1 MALSSEDSLRLN
13 VMMAQKP
20 QAIRIDE
27 SRLVVHALTDKGE
40 AKVQLNPNCLE
51 DKYLKQVRE
60 LLSTHFLGSPGG
72 YPVYLR
78 RWTRMGQERD
88 DESLGR
94 LLLLGEPEAVV
105 AVVHAAH
112 LSDEIAAR
120 AWWAMSTSNNARRL
134 LNHQEVVEGVTG
146 RQLAEFLIEFL
157 PFEEEQWA
165 IGESVRLILQ
175 PGLISEDEREKLWGQ
190 GKRKNTYLLGFLAAD
205 PDNLPEEVPASPL
218 FVEASDALEDIAASG
233 NVYARQLL
241 RLFSPRG
248 QAFLQTL
255 EKVVKKPNNQDVVIG
270 YLRVIS
276 HYFESTCPECAPQSG
291 VNNTRLHELEGS
303 EVDMQSL
310 IRLAQEYMQSDS
322 DESLGAVMER
332 VSGMQDE
339 IEALL
344 TLSMVSELVINPIF
358 ARTDA
363 IGTLMRKKLE
373 PVSGPILECTGLLQ
387 GRNKRRS

>member
-78 RWTRMGQERD
+78 SWTRMGQERD

-94 LLLLGEPEAVV
+94 LLLLGEPEAVI

-112 LSDEIAAR
+112 ISDEIASR

-134 LNHQEVVEGVTG
+134 LNHQEVVEGSTG

-175 PGLISEDEREKLWGQ
+175 PGLISDAEREKLWGQ

-205 PDNLPEEVPASPL
+205 PDDLPEQVPASPQ
-218 FVEASDALEDIAASG
+218 FEEARDALEELAESNA
-233 NVYARQLL
+233 YARQLL
-241 RLFSPRG
+241 RLLSPRG
-248 QAFLQTL
+248 QAFLGTL
-255 EKVVKKPNNQDVVIG
+255 DKVIKKPNNQDVVIG
-270 YLRVIS
+270 YLRVLS

-291 VNNTRLHELEGS
+291 VNNTRLHAPEGS

-310 IRLAQEYMQSDS
+310 IRLAQEYMKSDS
-322 DESLGAVMER
+322 DEALQAVMDR
-332 VSGMQDE
+332 VPALHDE
-339 IEALL
+339 LEALL
-344 TLSMVSELVINPIF
+344 ILSMVSELVINPIF

-373 PVSGPILECTGLLQ
+373 PVSGPILERTALLQ
-387 GRNKRRS
+387 GRKPRRA

>member
-13 VMMAQKP
+13 VLMAQKP

-27 SRLVVHALTDKGE
+27 SRLIVHALTDKGE

-112 LSDEIAAR
+112 ISDEIASR

-134 LNHQEVVEGVTG
+134 LNHQEVVEGSTG

-175 PGLISEDEREKLWGQ
+175 PGLISDAEREKLWGH

-205 PDNLPEEVPASPL
+205 PDDLPEEVPASPL
-218 FVEASDALEDIAASG
+218 FEAARDALEELAESNA
-233 NVYARQLL
+233 YARQLL
-241 RLFSPRG
+241 RLLSPRG
-248 QAFLQTL
+248 QAFLGTL
-255 EKVVKKPNNQDVVIG
+255 DKVIKKPNNQDVVIG
-270 YLRVIS
+270 YLRVLS

-291 VNNTRLHELEGS
+291 VNHTRLHELEGS

-310 IRLAQEYMQSDS
+310 IRLAQEYMQAGS
-322 DESLGAVMER
+322 DEALKVVMDR
-332 VSGMQDE
+332 VPALSDE
-339 IEALL
+339 LEALL

-373 PVSGPILECTGLLQ
+373 PVSDPILERTGLLQ
-387 GRNKRRS
+387 GRKPRRT

>member
-20 QAIRIDE
+20 KAIRIDE
-27 SRLVVHALTDKGE
+27 SRLIVYALTDKGE
-40 AKVQLNPNCLE
+40 AKVPLNPNCLE
-51 DKYLKQVRE
+51 DKYLKEVRE

-112 LSDEIAAR
+112 LSDDIAAK
-120 AWWAMSTSNNARRL
+120 AWWAMPTSNNARRML
-134 LNHQEVVEGVTG
+134 HHKEVVEGETG

-165 IGESVRLILQ
+165 IGESVRLVLQ
-175 PGLISEDEREKLWGQ
+175 PGLISEAEREKLWGH

-205 PDNLPEEVPASPL
+205 PDNLPVEVPASPHFETARAVL
-218 FVEASDALEDIAASG
+218 ADLVEAG
-233 NVYARQLL
+233 NAYAHQLL
-241 RLFSPRG
+241 RLLSPRG
-248 QAFLQTL
+248 QAFLMTL
-255 EKVVKKPNNQDVVIG
+255 DQVIKKPNNQDVVIG
-270 YLRVIS
+270 YLRVLS

-310 IRLAQEYMQSDS
+310 IKLGKGYIESAVDEPLNAVVERLPELR
-322 DESLGAVMER
+322 E
-332 VSGMQDE
+332 E
-339 IEALL
+339 IEAML

-373 PVSGPILECTGLLQ
+373 PVSGPLLDCTGLLQ
-387 GRNKRRS
+387 GRRPRRA

>member
-27 SRLVVHALTDKGE
+27 SRLIVHGLTDKGE

-51 DKYLKQVRE
+51 EKYLKQVRE

-134 LNHQEVVEGVTG
+134 LNHQEVVEGSTG
-146 RQLAEFLIEFL
+146 PQLAEFLIEFL

-175 PGLISEDEREKLWGQ
+175 PGLISDAEREKLWGQ

-205 PDNLPEEVPASPL
+205 PDDLPEKVPASPL
-218 FVEASDALEDIAASG
+218 FEEARDALDDLAESNA
-233 NVYARQLL
+233 YAHQLL
-241 RLFSPRG
+241 RLLSPRG
-248 QAFLQTL
+248 QAFLGTL
-255 EKVVKKPNNQDVVIG
+255 DKVVKKPNNQDVVIG
-270 YLRVIS
+270 YLRVLS
-276 HYFESTCPECAPQSG
+276 HYFQSTCPECAPQSG
-291 VNNTRLHELEGS
+291 VNNTRLHALEGS

-310 IRLAQEYMQSDS
+310 IRLAQEYMQSGS
-322 DESLGAVMER
+322 DQALKAVMDR
-332 VSGMQDE
+332 VPALHDE
-339 IEALL
+339 LEALL

-373 PVSGPILECTGLLQ
+373 PVSGPILELTGLLQ
-387 GRNKRRS
+387 GRKPRRT

>member
-27 SRLVVHALTDKGE
+27 SRLIVHGLTDKGE

-51 DKYLKQVRE
+51 EKYLKQVRE

-134 LNHQEVVEGVTG
+134 LNHQEVVEGSTG
-146 RQLAEFLIEFL
+146 PQLAEFLIEFL

-175 PGLISEDEREKLWGQ
+175 PGLISDAEREKLWGQ

-205 PDNLPEEVPASPL
+205 PDDLPEKVPASPL
-218 FVEASDALEDIAASG
+218 FEEAGDALDDLAES
-233 NVYARQLL
+233 NVYAHQLL
-241 RLFSPRG
+241 RLLSRRG
-248 QAFLQTL
+248 QAFLGTL
-255 EKVVKKPNNQDVVIG
+255 DKVVKKPNNQDVVIG
-270 YLRVIS
+270 YLRVLS
-276 HYFESTCPECAPQSG
+276 HYFQSTCPECAPQSG
-291 VNNTRLHELEGS
+291 VNNTRLHALEGS

-310 IRLAQEYMQSDS
+310 IRLAQEYMQSGS
-322 DESLGAVMER
+322 DQALKAVMDR
-332 VSGMQDE
+332 VPALHDE
-339 IEALL
+339 LEALL

-373 PVSGPILECTGLLQ
+373 PVSGPILELTGLLQ
-387 GRNKRRS
+387 GRKPRRT

>member
-1 MALSSEDSLRLN
+1 
-13 VMMAQKP
+13 
-20 QAIRIDE
+20 
-27 SRLVVHALTDKGE
+27 
-40 AKVQLNPNCLE
+40 
-51 DKYLKQVRE
+51 
-60 LLSTHFLGSPGG
+60 
-72 YPVYLR
+72 
-78 RWTRMGQERD
+78 
-88 DESLGR
+88 
-94 LLLLGEPEAVV
+94 
-105 AVVHAAH
+105 
-112 LSDEIAAR
+112 
-120 AWWAMSTSNNARRL
+120 MSTSNNARRL
-134 LNHQEVVEGVTG
+134 LNHQEVVDGSTG

-205 PDNLPEEVPASPL
+205 PDDLPEDVPASPL
-218 FVEASDALEDIAASG
+218 FEEASNALEDIAASG

-241 RLFSPRG
+241 RLLSPRG

-255 EKVVKKPNNQDVVIG
+255 DKVVKKPNNQDVVIG

-310 IRLAQEYMQSDS
+310 IRLAQGYMQSDS
-322 DESLGAVMER
+322 DEALSAVMQR
-332 VSGMQDE
+332 VPGMQDE

-373 PVSGPILECTGLLQ
+373 PVSGPILERTGLLQ

>member
-13 VMMAQKP
+13 VLMAQKP

-27 SRLVVHALTDKGE
+27 SRLIVHALTDKGE

-112 LSDEIAAR
+112 ISDEIASR

-134 LNHQEVVEGVTG
+134 LNHQEVVEGSTG

-175 PGLISEDEREKLWGQ
+175 PGLISDAEREKLWGH

-205 PDNLPEEVPASPL
+205 PDDLPEEVPASPL
-218 FVEASDALEDIAASG
+218 FEAARDALEELAESNA
-233 NVYARQLL
+233 YAHQLL
-241 RLFSPRG
+241 RLLSPRG
-248 QAFLQTL
+248 QAFLGTL
-255 EKVVKKPNNQDVVIG
+255 DKVIKKPNNQDVVIG
-270 YLRVIS
+270 YLRVLS

-291 VNNTRLHELEGS
+291 VNHTRLHELEGS

-310 IRLAQEYMQSDS
+310 IRLAQEYMQAGS
-322 DESLGAVMER
+322 DEALKVVMDR
-332 VSGMQDE
+332 VPALSDE
-339 IEALL
+339 LEALL

-373 PVSGPILECTGLLQ
+373 PVSDPILERTGLLQ
-387 GRNKRRS
+387 GRKPRRT